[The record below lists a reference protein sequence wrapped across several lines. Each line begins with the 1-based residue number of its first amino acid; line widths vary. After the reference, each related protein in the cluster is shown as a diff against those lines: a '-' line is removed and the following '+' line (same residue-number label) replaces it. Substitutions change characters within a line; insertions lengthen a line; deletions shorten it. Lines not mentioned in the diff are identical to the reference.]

1 MSENKE
7 IRFITPDYKE
17 LFRIPDGGSIIV
29 TRPEGEQYIGV
40 CKFLDETHVD
50 INGECFHICQFA
62 EIQERNNAT
71 VTPEIEPEI
80 NHGYRIMQCNTV
92 GDKVFK
98 LGFNPNA
105 VQKYVTW
112 QSYPDNPARYDWGHY
127 WSEKSI
133 AKRDLFHRTDA
144 ECRGVSYD
152 HTKLIKQSRNRND
165 AR

>member
-1 MSENKE
+1 MNDNKE

-29 TRPEGEQYIGV
+29 ARPEGDEYVGV
-40 CKFLDETHVD
+40 CKLLDETHVE
-50 INGECFHICQFA
+50 INGECYHICQFA
-62 EIQERNNAT
+62 ELQERNGAI
-71 VTPEIEPEI
+71 VTPDTEPEI
-80 NHGYRIMQCNTV
+80 NHGYRIMQRNTV

-98 LGFNPNA
+98 LGFNPDA

-127 WSEKSI
+127 WNDKSI
-133 AKRDLFHRTDA
+133 AKRDLLLRTDA

-152 HTKLIKQSRNRND
+152 HTKLMKQSRSRED